1 MPKDS
6 WLWQYIKAMMNSKT
20 QMQDFTIQAH
30 KNVLSKVNYL
40 LVALCILFSTERHL
54 LAAFSYV
61 INTPTTTIVPY
72 GGTYTF
78 SVTWTGGTYNY
89 NSSANYAY
97 VNFLYANGVDFNYDA
112 VFPGAYTFTQTFT
125 DVDSGNDGYYY
136 LNINTGSSTIS
147 TTNVY
152 LYISPGIVTQ
162 PQNTICVSGSST
174 TMGMV
179 AGPSTATFQW
189 FNAATGLSINSAG
202 SSPAFTPTTANN
214 GQTVFC
220 KISNTYG
227 AASSS
232 NVLLTVGVVP
242 AISSQPASVVAVFGS
257 NATFSVTISG
267 TSTLPVTY
275 QWYKDGTAINEAN
288 LSSITITPIT
298 PADLGPYQV
307 VITNLFGSVTS
318 SLASL
323 SGTAPAITAQP
334 TNISTAF
341 GSSVTFSVTATGSQP
356 LYYQWYKDG
365 EEMPGA
371 NLSYIY
377 LSSVTN
383 TDAGIY
389 AVIISNEIDQVI
401 SSNAT
406 LVVGVPP
413 SITNQPQSQ
422 TVVQG
427 QTVIFTVGAASPTPL
442 SYQWFKNGSKLFL
455 ATNATYGIANVQ
467 TSQAGTYAVVVSNL
481 AGSVTSANAVLI
493 VNAPPLIT
501 AQPQSQNIAVGNSV
515 TFSVGLSGT
524 APFGYEWLTNGVM
537 DPSGTNSYYSLS
549 NVGFGNAGSYVVVV
563 TNIAGSVTSTPAI
576 LVVGYPPVLT
586 TQPQTQEITQ
596 GQTAM
601 FAAGATGTT
610 PLNYQWVE
618 NGSALTGQ
626 TNSIFV
632 ISNAQV
638 SDSGTYSVIVFNLFG
653 STPSTNAV
661 LTVNTPPVITTQ
673 PASLNVPVGGNAA
686 FTVAATGSQPLQYQW
701 FNRGGGIL
709 NATNSTYAIAD
720 VSIGQADNYYVVVT
734 NIVASVTSSVAMLAV
749 GYPPA
754 ISTNPVSQTN
764 AFGSTAVFTC
774 TATGPLP
781 MNYQW
786 FQNSTNLIG
795 QTNATLTLTSLQLT
809 NVGSYNVILANAF
822 GSITSSIAI
831 LHIGPGMVT
840 QPTNQTVMPGSLVVF
855 NSLANGE
862 PSLSYQWQLNGTN
875 LVDNNIYSGSITSTL
890 NLSAALTNTLGNY
903 AVVVSNS
910 YGSIT
915 SAVAT
920 LSFGFQAVSTFNYS
934 EVVVPYTVP
943 VGVTN
948 LWVSIT
954 GGGGAN
960 ENGISGGGGAGGYAC
975 AIISVSPLS
984 VLTLAVGSGGNGTNA
999 GLSPIPAYSGG
1010 NGCSIEDPYYQGIF
1024 FSGGGGGAATIAV
1037 MSDGGSMICGGGGGA
1052 GQEDPG
1058 YGGGAGSSIV
1068 VSATNS
1074 QTEGG
1079 NAAGDGSG
1087 GGGGGAAAGSGGVGD
1102 AGGAGFAS
1110 GEDSGLGATGG
1121 GGGGAGGSFLPT
1133 NYLFSSYTWAFSDP
1147 GNAGQNGSIS
1157 IVANPIPYI
1166 NQQPASQTA
1175 IANSTAQFNIAVAS
1189 PVPVSYQW
1197 FMNGAVIPNGTNSS
1211 LQITAVTPQNAG
1223 SYFVVITN
1231 AFASVTSSVV
1241 SLTVNIPAYITSEPQ
1256 DQSVLQGT
1264 SANFTVAATGTPS
1277 LGYQWYQQLDT
1288 VATAT
1293 PILDDG
1299 FVLGATVT
1307 SGGAGYFTT
1316 PNVSISGGGGSGA
1329 LATATVNSG
1338 VVTAINIIN
1347 PGSDYISLPTV
1358 SIDPPSDP
1366 LNGQT
1371 NANLNISGATTN
1383 DAGNYF
1389 LVVSNNYGAA
1399 TSSVVSL
1406 TVNVPVYIIT
1416 QPQNLTVPPGSNAS
1430 FSVTAGGNTPFSYQW
1445 YALPATNTTAT
1456 ATALV
1461 LDGFVYGATVNN
1473 GGNGYVSIPNVQILG
1488 GGGSGASAT
1497 AVVSNG
1503 TVVAVNVTNTGSGY
1517 ASTPLIQIDPPSA
1530 VNLTAGTNQ
1539 VLIISAITTN
1549 NAGSYFVIVTNTYGS
1564 VTSTQALLTV
1574 VAGVGFPPLT
1584 LIIKSSGGNAVQLQ
1598 MTGTP
1603 NFPYTVQSATNLLPP
1618 IQWQPLLTNTADAN
1632 GLWQFTD
1639 TNLNSAQ
1646 KFYRATGP

>member
-1 MPKDS
+1 
-6 WLWQYIKAMMNSKT
+6 MNSKT

-40 LVALCILFSTERHL
+40 LVALFILFSTDRHL

-334 TNISTAF
+334 TNVSTAF

-365 EEMPGA
+365 EEIPGA
-371 NLSYIY
+371 NLRYIY
-377 LSSVTN
+377 LPSVTN

-406 LVVGVPP
+406 LAVGVAP

-422 TVVQG
+422 TVIQG

-442 SYQWFKNGSKLFL
+442 TYQWFINGSKLSL
-455 ATNATYGIANVQ
+455 ATNATYGITNVQ

-501 AQPQSQNIAVGNSV
+501 AQPQRKNIAVGNSV

-549 NVGFGNAGSYVVVV
+549 NVGFANAGSYVVVV

-586 TQPQTQEITQ
+586 NQPQSQEITQ
-596 GQTAM
+596 GQTAI
-601 FAAGATGTT
+601 FAAGATGTV
-610 PLNYQWVE
+610 PLNYQWIE
-618 NGSALTGQ
+618 NGSALTGI
-626 TNSIFV
+626 TNSTFV
-632 ISNAQV
+632 ISNAQG
-638 SDSGTYSVIVFNLFG
+638 SDSGTYSVTVFNLFG
-653 STPSTNAV
+653 STSSTNAV
-661 LTVNTPPVITTQ
+661 LTVDTPPVITTQ

-701 FNRGGGIL
+701 FNSGGGIL

-720 VSIGQADNYYVVVT
+720 VSLGQADNYYVVVT
-734 NIVASVTSSVAMLAV
+734 NFVASVTSSVAMLAV

-764 AFGSTAVFTC
+764 AFGSTAVFSC

-795 QTNATLTLTSLQLT
+795 QTNATLTLTNLQLT

-831 LHIGPGMVT
+831 LHISPGMVT
-840 QPTNQTVMPGSLVVF
+840 QPTNQIVMPGSLVVF

-875 LVDNNIYSGSITSTL
+875 LADNSIYSGSITSTL

-903 AVVVSNS
+903 TVVVSS
-910 YGSIT
+910 FYGSST
-915 SAVAT
+915 SVVAT
-920 LSFGFQAVSTFNYS
+920 LSYAFQAISTFDYS
-934 EVVVPYTVP
+934 GVVQPYIVP

-948 LWVSIT
+948 LWISL
-954 GGGGAN
+954 
-960 ENGISGGGGAGGYAC
+960 SGGGGASGSGAGPGPGGSGGYSC

-984 VLTLAVGSGGNGTNA
+984 TLTFSVGSGGNETNA
-999 GLSPIPAYSGG
+999 GFSPLSGYAGG
-1010 NGCSIEDPYYQGIF
+1010 NGSDNYADIGF
-1024 FSGGGGGAATIAV
+1024 GGGGGAATIIL
-1037 MSDGGSMICGGGGGA
+1037 MPDGGSIISGGGGGGGGGEA
-1052 GQEDPG
+1052 
-1058 YGGGAGSSIV
+1058 YGGSGGSSIL
-1068 VSATNS
+1068 VSATNT
-1074 QTEGG
+1074 QTAGA
-1079 NAAGDGSG
+1079 NAATNTGGYPGG
-1087 GGGGGAAAGSGGVGD
+1087 GGGGGAAGGSGGGVNGGGGVGF
-1102 AGGAGFAS
+1102 AGGGN
-1110 GEDSGLGATGG
+1110 GVYEQYGGLGSG
-1121 GGGGAGGSFLPT
+1121 GGGGAGGSLLPT
-1133 NYLFSSYTWAFSDP
+1133 NYLYSSFQWTFTNVSTPDA
-1147 GNAGQNGSIS
+1147 NGLIS

-1166 NQQPASQTA
+1166 NQQPAAQVA
-1175 IANSTAQFNIAVAS
+1175 IAGSPAQFNVAVSS
-1189 PVPVSYQW
+1189 PVPLSYQW
-1197 FMNGAVIPNGTNSS
+1197 FMNGAVVQNGTNSS
-1211 LQITAVTPQNAG
+1211 LQFTAVTPQDAG

-1231 AFASVTSSVV
+1231 AYASVTSSVV

-1256 DQSVLQGT
+1256 DQSVLQGS

-1293 PILDDG
+1293 PIVADG

-1307 SGGAGYFTT
+1307 SGGAGYFTP

-1329 LATATVNSG
+1329 SATATVNSG
-1338 VVTAINIIN
+1338 AVTAINIIN
-1347 PGSDYISLPTV
+1347 PGSNYTSLPTV
-1358 SIDPPSDP
+1358 TIDPPFAP

-1399 TSSVVSL
+1399 TSSVVAL

-1416 QPQNLTVPPGSNAS
+1416 QPQSLTVPPGSNAS

-1456 ATALV
+1456 ATVLV

-1497 AVVSNG
+1497 AVVSNEI
-1503 TVVAVNVTNTGSGY
+1503 VVAITVTNTGSGY

-1530 VNLTAGTNQ
+1530 VNLTGSTNQ
-1539 VLIISAITTN
+1539 VLNISGVTTN
-1549 NAGSYFVIVTNTYGS
+1549 NAGSYFVVVTNIYGS
-1564 VTSTQALLTV
+1564 VTSSVATLVFGLLAENLAITV
-1574 VAGVGFPPLT
+1574 ASNQSVQVTFTGVANSPYVLQSTRNLSPPVDWQN
-1584 LIIKSSGGNAVQLQ
+1584 LI
-1598 MTGTP
+1598 
-1603 NFPYTVQSATNLLPP
+1603 TNLS
-1618 IQWQPLLTNTADAN
+1618 DSN
-1632 GLWQFTD
+1632 GNWTFVD
-1639 TNLNSAQ
+1639 TNASTSAAR
-1646 KFYRATGP
+1646 FYRVQAQ

>member
-1 MPKDS
+1 MS
-6 WLWQYIKAMMNSKT
+6 AKT
-20 QMQDFTIQAH
+20 KMKKFRLQGH

-40 LVALCILFSTERHL
+40 LVVLCILFCTERRL
-54 LAAFSYV
+54 LAAFTYV
-61 INTPTTTIVPY
+61 INTPTATIVPY
-72 GGTYTF
+72 GGSYTY

-227 AASSS
+227 TTNSA
-232 NVLLTVGVVP
+232 NVILTVGVAP
-242 AISSQPASVVAVFGS
+242 TISSQPASVVAVFGS

-298 PADLGPYQV
+298 PADLGAYQV

-318 SLASL
+318 SSASL

-334 TNISTAF
+334 TKVSTTF

-365 EEMPGA
+365 EEIPGA

-377 LSSVTN
+377 LPSVTN

-406 LVVGVPP
+406 LAVGVAPT
-413 SITNQPQSQ
+413 ITNQPQSQ
-422 TVVQG
+422 TVIQG

-442 SYQWFKNGSKLFL
+442 SYQWFENGSKLFL

-467 TSQAGTYAVVVSNL
+467 TFQVGTYTVVVSNL

-501 AQPQSQNIAVGNSV
+501 TQPQSQNIAVGNSV
-515 TFSVGLSGT
+515 TFSVVLNGT
-524 APFGYEWLTNGVM
+524 TPFGYEWLTNGVM

-549 NVGFGNAGSYVVVV
+549 NVGFANAGSYVVVV

-586 TQPQTQEITQ
+586 NQPQSQEITQ
-596 GQTAM
+596 GQTAI
-601 FAAGATGTT
+601 FAAGATGTV
-610 PLNYQWVE
+610 PLNYQWIE
-618 NGSALTGQ
+618 NGSALTGI
-626 TNSIFV
+626 TNSIFA
-632 ISNAQV
+632 ISNAQG
-638 SDSGTYSVIVFNLFG
+638 SDSGTYSVTVFNLFG
-653 STPSTNAV
+653 STSSTNAV
-661 LTVNTPPVITTQ
+661 LTVDTPPVITTQ

-701 FNRGGGIL
+701 FNSGGGIL

-720 VSIGQADNYYVVVT
+720 VSLGQADNYYVVVT
-734 NIVASVTSSVAMLAV
+734 NFVASVTSSVAMLAV

-764 AFGSTAVFTC
+764 AFGSTAVFSC

-786 FQNSTNLIG
+786 FQNSTNLISETNG
-795 QTNATLTLTSLQLT
+795 TLILTNLQVTNA
-809 NVGSYNVILANAF
+809 GSYQVIVGNAF
-822 GSITSSIAI
+822 GSITSLVAI
-831 LHIGPGMVT
+831 LHVSPGMLT
-840 QPTNQTVMPGSLVVF
+840 QPTNQIVMQGTPAGF
-855 NSLANGE
+855 MAMAGGE
-862 PSLSYQWQLNGTN
+862 PPLTYQWQLNGTN
-875 LVDNNIYSGSITSTL
+875 LTDNSIYSGSTSKIL
-890 NLSAALTNTLGNY
+890 NLVGALTNTVGSYTL
-903 AVVVSNS
+903 VVSND

-915 SAVAT
+915 SAVVT
-920 LSFGFQAVSTFNYS
+920 LSFGFQAVSSFNYTGY
-934 EVVVPYTVP
+934 VQPYVVPA
-943 VGVTN
+943 GVTQ
-948 LWVSIT
+948 LWFSIT

-960 ENGISGGGGAGGYAC
+960 GTAGYSAGQGGFGGSVQGIVSANQYETLTLSVGAGG
-975 AIISVSPLS
+975 SGTNGGTSPLS
-984 VLTLAVGSGGNGTNA
+984 GYAGGNG
-999 GLSPIPAYSGG
+999 G
-1010 NGCSIEDPYYQGIF
+1010 NGLYA
-1024 FSGGGGGAATIAV
+1024 GGGGAAATVVI
-1037 MSDGGSMICGGGGGA
+1037 MSDGGSIICGGGGG
-1052 GQEDPG
+1052 GG
-1058 YGGGAGSSIV
+1058 SGGGSGGSSGGSGGASII

-1074 QTEGG
+1074 QTQGG
-1079 NAAGDGSG
+1079 NASGEDSG
-1087 GGGGGAAAGSGGVGD
+1087 GGGGGAAAGSGGPGALNP
-1102 AGGAGFAS
+1102 AGGAGFA
-1110 GEDSGLGATGG
+1110 GGGAGFFPG
-1121 GGGGAGGSFLPT
+1121 VGGGGAGGSFLPA
-1133 NYLFSSYTWAFSDP
+1133 NYLYASYTWQYTNLP
-1147 GNAGQNGSIS
+1147 NAGQNGSIS

-1166 NQQPASQTA
+1166 NQQPALQTT
-1175 IANSTAQFNIAVAS
+1175 IAGSSAQFNVAVSS
-1189 PVPVSYQW
+1189 PVPLSYQW

-1211 LQITAVTPQNAG
+1211 LQFTAVTPQDAG

-1231 AFASVTSSVV
+1231 AYASVTSSVV

-1256 DQSVLQGT
+1256 DQSVLQGSGAT
-1264 SANFTVAATGTPS
+1264 FTVVATGTPS

-1293 PILDDG
+1293 PIVADG

-1307 SGGAGYFTT
+1307 SGGAGYFTP

-1329 LATATVNSG
+1329 SATATVNSG
-1338 VVTAINIIN
+1338 AVTAINIIN
-1347 PGSDYISLPTV
+1347 PGSDYTSLPTI
-1358 SIDPPSDP
+1358 SIEPPFAP

-1371 NANLNISGATTN
+1371 NANLNITPATTN

-1389 LVVSNNYGAA
+1389 VVVSNNYGAA
-1399 TSSVVSL
+1399 TSSIVAL

-1416 QPQNLTVPPGSNAS
+1416 QPQSVTVPPGSNAS

-1497 AVVSNG
+1497 AVVSNEI
-1503 TVVAVNVTNTGSGY
+1503 VVAITVTNTGSGY

-1530 VNLTAGTNQ
+1530 VNLTGSTNQ
-1539 VLIISAITTN
+1539 VLNISGVTTN
-1549 NAGSYFVIVTNTYGS
+1549 NAGSYFVVVTNNYGN
-1564 VTSTQALLTV
+1564 VTSTQVVLTV
-1574 VAGVGFPPLT
+1574 VTGVGLPPQT
-1584 LIIKSSGGNAVQLQ
+1584 FTIRFSGGNGVQLQ
-1598 MTGTP
+1598 MLGSP
-1603 NFPYTVQSATNLLPP
+1603 NFPYTVQFATNLVQP
-1618 IQWQPLLTNTADAN
+1618 IQWQPLFTTTANTN
-1632 GLWQFTD
+1632 GMWQFTD

-1646 KFYRATGP
+1646 KFYRMTGP